1 MTCFLALPVAVF
13 ALALL
18 GGCAASPAA
27 RFYTLSASQP
37 PEQVRTANPVN
48 IAVDSVSVPE
58 LVDRP
63 QLVLKVDANEV
74 RIDEFA
80 RWAEPLKSEIP
91 RVLAADLTQFIP
103 GAIVSGYPQRAD
115 PAAYRVSVDVQT
127 FDSMPGDAVTVAV
140 LWSVHPPKQGA
151 AVSGRTVVHEPTGAP
166 GYDALV
172 DAHSRALAAVSRD
185 IAAAIR
191 STL

>member
-1 MTCFLALPVAVF
+1 MTRFLSLPVAVI

-18 GGCAASPAA
+18 GGCAGSPAA
-27 RFYTLSASQP
+27 RFYTLSAGQP
-37 PEQVRTANPVN
+37 PEPVRTANPVE

-63 QLVLKVDANEV
+63 QLVLRVDANEV

-80 RWAEPLKSEIP
+80 RWAEPLKSQIP
-91 RVLAADLTQFIP
+91 RVLAADLTQSIP
-103 GAIVSGYPQRAD
+103 GATVSSYPQRAN

-127 FDSMPGDAVTVAV
+127 FDSAPGDAVTVAV

-151 AVSGRTVVHEPTGAP
+151 TLSGRTVAHEPTGAA